1 LEKERKVV
9 TPDFGVCVCE
19 RSFPRE
25 TQNSLEKKPKKER
38 DTEREKG
45 DGREKKME
53 EWVIDDGT
61 ER

>member
-1 LEKERKVV
+1 MV

>member
-1 LEKERKVV
+1 MFFFVFLEKERKVV

-19 RSFPRE
+19 CLFPRE
-25 TQNSLEKKPKKER
+25 THNSLEKKPKKER
-38 DTEREKG
+38 DTERRG
-45 DGREKKME
+45 ME